1 MKKLLFLII
10 LLVIIIIFVN
20 KFIFIGFRSE
30 GDNNIN
36 DINTTEQT
44 TANNL
49 SEGFYIKKGNRFER
63 IYNSGGYL
71 NYGEYLIVANK
82 CYYEDIEMNANDE
95 LVYVNDEEEIRQASI
110 SYYEDLN
117 FSTIGVPFKLNHDNE
132 FLYFGDTIGNAKFAM
147 DRYSKVLSID
157 EEPIKTRIEHDH
169 FVNGLVADKECIVS
183 CLKGTQIEKIK
194 VTADCHILKNVN
206 EDFLKNNGCIA
217 KTNWDLSSDGYVSL
231 NKDFTDVYYDMPTF
245 SRDGYYMINASVR
258 GYHSNRLTSVLV
270 KYKQ

>member
-1 MKKLLFLII
+1 MKKLIFLII
-10 LLVIIIIFVN
+10 LPLIIVIFVN
-20 KFIFIGFRSE
+20 IFMFIDFRSE

-49 SEGFYIKKGNRFER
+49 SEGFYIKKGNSFEP

-71 NYGEYLIVANK
+71 NYGEYLIVTNK
-82 CYYEDIEMNANDE
+82 CYYENVEMNANDE
-95 LVYVNDEEEIRQASI
+95 LVYVNDEEEISQASI

-147 DRYSKVLSID
+147 DGYSKVISID
-157 EEPIKTRIEHDH
+157 EEPIKTRIEHNH
-169 FVNGLVADKECIVS
+169 FVNGLVADKECIIS
-183 CLKGTQIEKIK
+183 CLDGTKIEKIE
-194 VTADCHILKNVN
+194 VTADCHILKNAN
-206 EDFLKNNGCIA
+206 ENLLKNNGCIA
-217 KTNWDLSSDGYVSL
+217 KTNWNLSNDGYVSL
-231 NKDFTDVYYDMPTF
+231 NKNFTDVYYDMPTF
-245 SRDGYYMINASVR
+245 TRDGYYMIKASVS

-270 KYKQ
+270 KFRK